1 MSGTLVPYT
10 EKNDHLREHCDFNC
24 DFNYDFNC
32 DFNLASLLGSLF
44 EDIAHLMIKK
54 SREREISMYNL

>member
-1 MSGTLVPYT
+1 MSRIQKKAIICGNTAT
-10 EKNDHLREHCDFNC
+10 SNC

-44 EDIAHLMIKK
+44 EDIAHLVIKK

>member
-1 MSGTLVPYT
+1 M
-10 EKNDHLREHCDFNC
+10 REHCDFNY